1 MILGFSE
8 DFTSDVTL
16 DSALTALPSSG
27 MYLNSGVHPSITVQN
42 LLDFLPKTNFTFTAW
57 NSATTY
63 GVFLDSR
70 SKTDIVSYNSKYYQ
84 SIAASNLN
92 QNPATQT
99 AYWLE
104 TNIESLRLKIFVEKV
119 KDRVK
124 SDLNINR
131 RLVNNQY
138 IYDSDADQLVTLP
151 SDYAAW
157 IIEPK
162 GSDYVS
168 IRINEM
174 AFQAA
179 GSTPVNLYVIEQN
192 TLVDTIQLTP
202 NDGELNFAAVDIVF
216 SGKGQLKL
224 AIDSQAVYRGLST
237 IDPLRFDGFVA
248 YTAVGTGA
256 APESAEYIYQTT
268 GIGIGLN
275 VSAYLDASQYI
286 DNNLVDFGGFIRA
299 VFELMVFETFL
310 HNSNNRSNRAQ
321 RLQMNDELLAYELKN
336 MQGETVVRKY
346 HRELKRAKAV
356 LEKTFDTQL
365 NDHDGIEVKIGSV

>member
-8 DFTSDVTL
+8 DFTSDAVL
-16 DSALTALPSSG
+16 DSALSAVPSSG

-42 LLDFLPKTNFTFTAW
+42 LLDFLPKTDFTFTAW
-57 NSATTY
+57 DSATTY

-70 SKTDIVSYNSKYYQ
+70 SKTDIVSYNSKIYQ
-84 SIAASNLN
+84 SIQAGSN
-92 QNPATQT
+92 QNPSTQT

-104 TNIESLRLKIFVEKV
+104 TNMESLRLKIFIEKV

-124 SDLNINR
+124 SDLNLNR

-162 GSDYVS
+162 GSDYVT

-174 AFQAA
+174 CFQAD
-179 GSTPVNLYVIEQN
+179 GTTPINLYVINQN

-202 NDGELNFAAVDIVF
+202 NDGETTFSATDITF

-224 AIDSQAVYRGLST
+224 VIDAQEVYRGMAT
-237 IDPLRFDGFVA
+237 VDPLKFDGFVA

-256 APESAEYIYQTT
+256 TPASAEYVYQTY
-268 GIGIGLN
+268 GVGLGLN

-286 DNNLVDFGGFIRA
+286 DNNLTDFAGFIRA
-299 VFELMVFETFL
+299 VFELMVFETYL
-310 HNSNNRSNRAQ
+310 HNSNNRSNRSQ
-321 RLQMNDELLAYELKN
+321 RLQMNDDLLIAELKN
-336 MQGETVVRKY
+336 MQAETIVRKY

-365 NDHDGIEVKIGSV
+365 NDHDGIEIRIGSV